1 MNQETVSRATAQKT
15 SPSRRQHAGL
25 PVRPQISLDGPET
38 ADRQLLESC
47 IAEKFA
53 RQYSARIEQF
63 LPFLLSLKTSG
74 QLGAVVGLRPA
85 ACSKLFLEQ
94 YLTRPV
100 EQSVAGVFMTPADR
114 AQVVEIGNLAAVE
127 PGTAT
132 MLFGILAT
140 VLEAAGMHWVVCTA
154 TPQVRAM
161 LDRLQFPAREICTA
175 DPRVLGE
182 QVRDWGTYYA
192 NNPTVIVGDARMAA
206 ASAARNPL
214 FRRLTDALAPV
225 INKLAAELRATV

>member
-1 MNQETVSRATAQKT
+1 VNQETVSRATAQKT
-15 SPSRRQHAGL
+15 SPSRRQPAGL
-25 PVRPQISLDGPET
+25 PARPQIRLDGPET
-38 ADRQLLESC
+38 ADRQVLESC

-85 ACSKLFLEQ
+85 ARGRLFLEQ
-94 YLTRPV
+94 YLDRPV
-100 EQSVAGVFMTPADR
+100 EQSVAGAFMTPVDR
-114 AQVVEIGNLAAVE
+114 TQVVEIGNLAAVE
-127 PGTAT
+127 PGTAS

-140 VLEAAGMHWVVCTA
+140 VLDVAGIPWVVCTA

-161 LDRLQFPAREICTA
+161 LDKLRFPAIEICTA
-175 DPRVLGE
+175 DPRVLG
-182 QVRDWGTYYA
+182 QQLRDWGTYYA
-192 NNPTVIVGDARMAA
+192 SQPTVIVGDARLAA
-206 ASAARNPL
+206 ANAARNPQ

-225 INKLAAELRATV
+225 IQKVAAELRATV